1 MVPYINVGGI
11 ERRGISLLQL
21 ETADINEYVEI
32 LRFYDT
38 VTDQLQGAEYS
49 PGWIK
54 RVYPT
59 EDYLRESLRQK
70 ELFVARI
77 HSEIVGVMV
86 LNHETAAGYDLV
98 EWQVQAE
105 AKKVTILHA
114 FAVADQYQRRGFGR
128 QMVQAAL
135 DLARAAGQEA
145 VRLDVL
151 ADNLPPQKLYA
162 KMGFAY
168 RGTQTLFYEDT
179 GLTDYK
185 LYEYAL
191 NPEA

>member
-1 MVPYINVGGI
+1 M
-11 ERRGISLLQL
+11 LQL

-77 HSEIVGVMV
+77 HSEIIGVMV